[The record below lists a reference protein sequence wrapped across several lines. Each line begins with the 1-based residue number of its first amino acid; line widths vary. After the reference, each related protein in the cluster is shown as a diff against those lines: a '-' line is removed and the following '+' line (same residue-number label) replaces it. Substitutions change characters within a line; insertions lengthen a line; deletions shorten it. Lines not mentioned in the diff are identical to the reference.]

1 MENKRG
7 FTTLTLLG
15 VIFISLVIM
24 VILGILIYG
33 AGIADNSFSLIEI
46 DFGNNITF
54 SDVYSETLQPGL
66 TSAKTT
72 MPTTMSTGIL
82 LGMILCMMIVAYNT
96 KRIGKLWLVLDIA
109 IIIIAEMGAVL
120 VISSFTTFI
129 NSSPEMLQIFSTTLS
144 TGSKYILNLHLIVP
158 TIGVIIMIVTHIIGK
173 SKEEIPR
180 F

>member
-15 VIFISLVIM
+15 VIFISFVVM
-24 VILGILIYG
+24 VILGVMIYG
-33 AGIADNSFSLIEI
+33 ASIVDNSFSLIEI

-54 SDVYSETLQPGL
+54 SEVYAETLQPGL
-66 TSAKTT
+66 TAAKTT

-96 KRIGKLWLVLDIA
+96 KRIGRLWLVLDIA
-109 IIIIAEMGAVL
+109 IIIIAEMAAVL

-129 NSSPEMLQIFSTTLS
+129 NSSPELLQIFSTTLS
-144 TGSKYILNLHLIVP
+144 TGSKYILNLHIIVP
-158 TIGVIIMIVTHIIGK
+158 TIGVIVMIVTHIIGK
-173 SKEEIPR
+173 TKEEQAT